1 MRPKEL
7 YSMCDEWNNIFLV
20 VAVEKCKRGMAKSH
34 KKSDSEKC
42 LDKVVQNTVVSSIG

>member
-34 KKSDSEKC
+34 KKVRFSVDVEPRP
-42 LDKVVQNTVVSSIG
+42 I